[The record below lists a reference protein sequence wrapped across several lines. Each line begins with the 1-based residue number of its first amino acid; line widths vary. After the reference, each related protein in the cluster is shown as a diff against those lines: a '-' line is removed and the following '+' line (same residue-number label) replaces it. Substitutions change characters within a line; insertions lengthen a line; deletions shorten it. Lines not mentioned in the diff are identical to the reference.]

1 VKPTK
6 GVLLVLG
13 LAALIAGSCGRSS
26 PPETSAPAQQQ
37 QQAAGGSITVGGD
50 LNASFPKVDAP
61 YTLTFTQEKAGY
73 AQADLSRDGE
83 KLAQLSVSDT
93 NANPSA
99 RDKFAS
105 SSRSFA
111 GHPSASVGS
120 QGTAILVNG
129 RYQIQVRSQSASFS
143 AQDRE
148 AWLARFQTSSLR

>member
-1 VKPTK
+1 VKLTK

-13 LAALIAGSCGRSS
+13 LAALITGSCGRST
-26 PPETSAPAQQQ
+26 PPEATTPR
-37 QQAAGGSITVGGD
+37 QQAPRGAIIVGGD
-50 LNASFPKVDAP
+50 LNAAFPKVDAP
-61 YTLTFTQEKAGY
+61 YTLTFTQEKPGY

-99 RDKFAS
+99 REKFGS
-105 SSRSFA
+105 SSRSIA

-129 RYQIQVRSQSASFS
+129 RYQIQVRSQSASFG

-148 AWLARFQTSSLR
+148 VWLARFQTSSLR